1 MIPATI
7 HGMAA
12 ADLRKLNSATQYP
25 SIPTYHVL
33 GQRGRLTEDRNAE
46 FADSADVVVTEK
58 IDGTNARIIIPPRSF
73 GAPLIGSRTELLH
86 YVGDVIANPAQGIVE
101 AIAFEAPGVQHS
113 LFELDT
119 LVVVFGEVY
128 GGKAS
133 SGSKNYSTAGAV
145 GFRVF
150 DVARIPMEVLGWD
163 LERVSSWRDGGG
175 QAFADADELAAAIA
189 TCDLEAVP
197 PLTVAAPPAGVA
209 DTHAWLSTAIKET
222 HARLDDTGKGR
233 PEGVVVRTADR
244 AQTAKIRFEDYE
256 RTAKAAQVRGG
267 S

>member
-1 MIPATI
+1 MSATI
-7 HGMAA
+7 HGMTV

-33 GQRGRLTEDRNAE
+33 GQRGRLTEDRNAD
-46 FADSADVVVTEK
+46 FAGVEVLVTEK

-86 YVGDVIANPAQGIVE
+86 YVGDVISNPAQGIVD
-101 AIAFEAPGVQHS
+101 AVAFEAPGMQHD

-119 LVVVFGEVY
+119 LIVVFGEVY

-133 SGSKNYSTAGAV
+133 SGSKNYSPVGAV

-150 DVARIPMEVLGWD
+150 DVAHIPMETLDWD
-163 LERVSSWRDGGG
+163 VERVASWRDGGG
-175 QAFADADELAAAIA
+175 QTFADADGLAAAIV
-189 TCDLEAVP
+189 TCDLDAVP
-197 PLTVAAPPAGVA
+197 TLSTTAPPSGVA
-209 DTHAWLSTAIKET
+209 DTHAWLNATISET
-222 HARLDDTGKGR
+222 QARLDETGKGR

-244 AQTAKIRFEDYE
+244 SQIAKIRFEDYE
-256 RTAKAAQVRGG
+256 RTAKRENARTEKV